1 MERICIIVGLG
12 NPGREYAETR
22 HNVGFMLLDRLAAHL
37 NSPWK
42 TDRAHK
48 CELASAP
55 GVLLVKPQT
64 YMNSSGE
71 SVGPLMRYFKRSP
84 EQVLAVYDDIAFPVG
99 TIKLRAGGSAG
110 GHNGM
115 KSLIAHLGTEKFPR
129 LRIGIGVP
137 TIVDAQAGIVY
148 DATNIASWK
157 EVPLKA
163 LLEERF
169 HVPVAV
175 ENDCNCFA
183 LGESRFGAGRNYT
196 DMVGVTIG
204 TGIGS
209 GIIIDRKLYGG
220 LYRGAG
226 EIGTLPYRDT
236 DFEHYCSSF
245 FFKKKGIN
253 ASDLAEKARRVSNT
267 GYRPGLSTC
276 LYCER

>member
-37 NSPWK
+37 NILWK

-137 TIVDAQAGIVY
+137 GQKSMVGHVLGKFSPEEAPLLQE
-148 DATNIASWK
+148 SL
-157 EVPLKA
+157 LKA
-163 LLEERF
+163 EAAALMILNEGFDKAANTFNPKKEKKEKKPRSKDAAAPEET
-169 HVPVAV
+169 
-175 ENDCNCFA
+175 
-183 LGESRFGAGRNYT
+183 ESPDSGAASP
-196 DMVGVTIG
+196 DAG
-204 TGIGS
+204 TPSTQTSPASAADAAGAAS
-209 GIIIDRKLYGG
+209 PEPQATAPGG
-220 LYRGAG
+220 QGTEPGGA
-226 EIGTLPYRDT
+226 P
-236 DFEHYCSSF
+236 
-245 FFKKKGIN
+245 
-253 ASDLAEKARRVSNT
+253 ASR
-267 GYRPGLSTC
+267 
-276 LYCER
+276 